1 MHMAVENR
9 GGFRPTAPQNNYAVS
24 ATGGSGNAGTQGAQ
38 AMTGGEYGDNQAMM
52 ELQTS
57 AAMNASPTMPSS
69 PSQGRSQRAP
79 SGQQLTQLDAPTDRP
94 DEPLTTGIDMDTD
107 GSGSEVMYSN
117 ESTLNTEDR
126 QRMID
131 ALQTLVILAESPSAS
146 NAFRNYV
153 RYLRGVL

>member
-9 GGFRPTAPQNNYAVS
+9 GGLRPTASQNNYAVS
-24 ATGGSGNAGTQGAQ
+24 ATGGSGNAGTQGAK

-69 PSQGRSQRAP
+69 PSQGRPQRAP

-94 DEPLTTGIDMDTD
+94 DEPMTTGIDMGTE
-107 GSGSEVMYSN
+107 GAGSEVMYSN

-126 QRMID
+126 QRMVQ
-131 ALQTLVILAESPSAS
+131 ALPTLAILAESPSAS

-153 RYLRGVL
+153 RYLRSVL

>member
-1 MHMAVENR
+1 MAVENR
-9 GGFRPTAPQNNYAVS
+9 GGNRPTASQNNYAVS
-24 ATGGSGNAGTQGAQ
+24 ATGGSGNAGTQGAK

-57 AAMNASPTMPSS
+57 AVMNASPTMPMS
-69 PSQGRSQRAP
+69 PSQGRPQQAP
-79 SGQQLTQLDAPTDRP
+79 TGQQLTQLDAPTDRP
-94 DEPLTTGIDMDTD
+94 EEPLTTGIDMGD

-126 QRMID
+126 QRMVQ
-131 ALQTLVILAESPSAS
+131 ALPTLAILAESPSAS

-153 RYLRGVL
+153 RYLRSVL

>member
-1 MHMAVENR
+1 MAVENR
-9 GGFRPTAPQNNYAVS
+9 GGNRPTAPQNNYAVS
-24 ATGGSGNAGTQGAQ
+24 ATGGSGNSRTQGAK

-69 PSQGRSQRAP
+69 PSQGRPQQAP
-79 SGQQLTQLDAPTDRP
+79 SGQSLTPLDAPTDRP
-94 DEPLTTGIDMDTD
+94 DEPVTTGIDM
-107 GSGSEVMYSN
+107 GEGAGSEVMYAN

-126 QRMID
+126 QRMVQ
-131 ALQTLVILAESPSAS
+131 ALPTLAILAESPSAS

-153 RYLRGVL
+153 RYLRSVL

>member
-1 MHMAVENR
+1 MAVENR
-9 GGFRPTAPQNNYAVS
+9 GGLRPTASQNNYAVS
-24 ATGGSGNAGTQGAQ
+24 ATGGSGNAGTQGAK

-69 PSQGRSQRAP
+69 PSQGRSQKAP
-79 SGQQLTQLDAPTDRP
+79 TGQQLTQLDAPTDRP
-94 DEPLTTGIDMDTD
+94 EEPLTTGIDMGD
-107 GSGSEVMYSN
+107 GAGSEVMYSN

-126 QRMID
+126 QRMVQ
-131 ALQTLVILAESPSAS
+131 ALPTLAILAESPSAS

-153 RYLRGVL
+153 RYLRSVL

>member
-1 MHMAVENR
+1 MAVENR
-9 GGFRPTAPQNNYAVS
+9 GGNRPTASQNNYAVS
-24 ATGGSGNAGTQGAQ
+24 ATGGSGNAGTQGAK

-69 PSQGRSQRAP
+69 PSQGRSQKAP
-79 SGQQLTQLDAPTDRP
+79 TGQQLTQLDAPTDRP
-94 DEPLTTGIDMDTD
+94 EEPLTTGIDMGD

-126 QRMID
+126 QRMVD
-131 ALQTLVILAESPSAS
+131 ALPTLAILAESPSAS

-153 RYLRGVL
+153 RYLRSVL

>member
-1 MHMAVENR
+1 MAVENR
-9 GGFRPTAPQNNYAVS
+9 GGFRPTASQNNYAVS

-69 PSQGRSQRAP
+69 PSQGRPQRAP
-79 SGQQLTQLDAPTDRP
+79 SGQSLTQLDAPTDRP
-94 DEPLTTGIDMDTD
+94 DEPLTTGIDMGD
-107 GSGSEVMYSN
+107 GAGSEVMYAN
-117 ESTLNTEDR
+117 NSTLNTEDR
-126 QRMID
+126 QRMVD
-131 ALQTLVILAESPSAS
+131 ALPTLAILAESPSAS

-153 RYLRGVL
+153 RYLRSVL

>member
-1 MHMAVENR
+1 MAVENR
-9 GGFRPTAPQNNYAVS
+9 GGLRPTASQNNYAVS

-69 PSQGRSQRAP
+69 PSQGRPQRAP

-94 DEPLTTGIDMDTD
+94 NEPVTTGIDMGD
-107 GSGSEVMYSN
+107 GAGSEVMYSN

-126 QRMID
+126 QRMVQ
-131 ALQTLVILAESPSAS
+131 ALPTLAILAESPSAS

-153 RYLRGVL
+153 RYLRSVL

>member
-1 MHMAVENR
+1 MAVENR
-9 GGFRPTAPQNNYAVS
+9 GGLRPTASQNNYAVS

-69 PSQGRSQRAP
+69 PSQGRSQKAP
-79 SGQQLTQLDAPTDRP
+79 TGQQLTQLDAPTDRP
-94 DEPLTTGIDMDTD
+94 EEPLTTGIDMGD
-107 GSGSEVMYSN
+107 GAGSEVMYSN

-126 QRMID
+126 QRMVQ
-131 ALQTLVILAESPSAS
+131 ALPTLAILAESPSAS

-153 RYLRGVL
+153 RYLRSVL

>member
-9 GGFRPTAPQNNYAVS
+9 GGNRPTASQNNYAVS
-24 ATGGSGNAGTQGAQ
+24 ATGGSGNAGTQGAK

-69 PSQGRSQRAP
+69 PSQGRSQKAP
-79 SGQQLTQLDAPTDRP
+79 TGQQLTQLDAPTDRP
-94 DEPLTTGIDMDTD
+94 EEPLTTGIDMGD

-126 QRMID
+126 QRMVD
-131 ALQTLVILAESPSAS
+131 ALPTLAILAESPSAS

-153 RYLRGVL
+153 RYLRSVL

>member
-9 GGFRPTAPQNNYAVS
+9 GGLRPTASQNNYAVS
-24 ATGGSGNAGTQGAQ
+24 ATGGSGNSGTQGAQ

-69 PSQGRSQRAP
+69 PSQGRPQRAP
-79 SGQQLTQLDAPTDRP
+79 SGQSLTQLDAPTDRP
-94 DEPLTTGIDMDTD
+94 EEPVTTGIDMGD
-107 GSGSEVMYSN
+107 GAGSEVMYAN
-117 ESTLNTEDR
+117 NSTLNTEDR

-131 ALQTLVILAESPSAS
+131 ALPTLAILAESPSAS

>member
-9 GGFRPTAPQNNYAVS
+9 GGLRPTASQNNYAVS
-24 ATGGSGNAGTQGAQ
+24 ATGGSGNAGTQGAK

-69 PSQGRSQRAP
+69 PSQGRSQKAP
-79 SGQQLTQLDAPTDRP
+79 TGQQLTQLDAPTDRP
-94 DEPLTTGIDMDTD
+94 EEPLTTGIDMGD
-107 GSGSEVMYSN
+107 GAGSEVMYSN

-126 QRMID
+126 QRMVQ
-131 ALQTLVILAESPSAS
+131 ALPTLAILAESPSAS

-153 RYLRGVL
+153 RYLRSVL

>member
-1 MHMAVENR
+1 MAVENR
-9 GGFRPTAPQNNYAVS
+9 GGFRPTASQNNYAVS

-57 AAMNASPTMPSS
+57 AAMNASPTMPVS
-69 PSQGRSQRAP
+69 PSQGRPQRAP
-79 SGQQLTQLDAPTDRP
+79 SGQSLTQLDAPTDRP
-94 DEPLTTGIDMDTD
+94 DEPLTTGIDMGD
-107 GSGSEVMYSN
+107 GAGSEVMYAN
-117 ESTLNTEDR
+117 NSTLNTEDR
-126 QRMID
+126 QRMIE
-131 ALQTLVILAESPSAS
+131 ALPTLAILAESPSAS